1 LHGTGQGSG
10 IINNFLECCRSTLET
25 LSQLQGTGQGS
36 GIINNFLECCRST
49 LETLSQL
56 HGTGLAFK
64 RSVGGHKE
72 ILKLF
77 PELEEQIQI
86 KVTVC

>member
-1 LHGTGQGSG
+1 MSA
-10 IINNFLECCRSTLET
+10 
-25 LSQLQGTGQGS
+25 
-36 GIINNFLECCRST
+36 ECCRST

-86 KVTVC
+86 KVMMGLFKLKVITR